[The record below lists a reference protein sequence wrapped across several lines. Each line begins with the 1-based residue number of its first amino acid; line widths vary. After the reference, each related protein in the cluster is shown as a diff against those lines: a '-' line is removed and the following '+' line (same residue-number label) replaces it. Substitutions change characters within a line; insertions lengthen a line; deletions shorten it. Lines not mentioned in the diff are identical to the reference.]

1 MFLREMGIVP
11 GGEADRSSASGH
23 ASLTNLSP
31 HLARRGFL
39 GGSGVFVLGLTLAG
53 CNSYVEPEVDADA
66 FDLGD
71 PGASPL
77 TEVKGGDATPSLWI
91 AIEEDGTVKITC
103 HRSEMGQQVW
113 TSMAQ
118 IVADELEAD
127 WDKVAIVQAEG
138 HERYGDQNTDGSR
151 SVRYNFHRLRTA
163 GAAMRQMLTQAAALF
178 WEVDASQCTAE
189 AGLIRNTDSGETLS
203 YGNLAELAAK
213 LPVPAEDAVTLK
225 EPEEWRFIGKEV
237 PSLTIPKITRGE
249 GEFGIDVDVPDM
261 VYAVIARPPQ
271 VFGRVG
277 SVDETAALAV
287 PGVLQ
292 TVRLPDPSPPALFQ
306 PMGGVAV
313 IAKDTWA
320 AIQGRNAL
328 KLGWR
333 DGPNAAYDSDAFGE
347 ALRATSRREGTV
359 RRSRGDVDA
368 GLGAAAKTI
377 TAEYYAPHLTQS
389 PMEPPSGTARWT
401 DDRLEC
407 WGCVQDP
414 QETRNALS
422 EALGIDK
429 EKITVT
435 PTWLGGAF
443 GRKSKPDF
451 MIEAALLAKEVGK
464 PVKVTWTREDDVRH
478 GFYHAVSAQ
487 RMEAGLDESGN
498 CTSYLHRTTFPS
510 ISSTFANGVTSPSA
524 GELGLGATDVPFAIP
539 NLRVESGEARGHVRT
554 GWLRSVC
561 NVFHA
566 FAVQSFAGEL
576 AHAAGKDQKDYLLE
590 LIGPDRIIDPASE
603 GAEYGN
609 YGGSSEEYPI
619 ETARLKAV
627 VNKAADM
634 AGWGRQLPDRH
645 GLGIA
650 VHRSFLAYVATVV
663 EVEVSPEGD
672 LAIPGVW
679 VALDAGTVINP
690 RHVRAQMEGGTLYGL
705 SNALYGEITAKN
717 GAIVQD
723 NFPSWRLMK
732 MAEAPRAFEVE
743 IIRSN
748 KPPAGVGEPGTPP
761 AAPALANAI
770 FAATGTRLRTLP
782 LIGARGSRLPLSS
795 ETNADT
801 QIA

>member
-11 GGEADRSSASGH
+11 GGGSAASLEDQR

-31 HLARRGFL
+31 NVGRRGFL
-39 GGSGVFVLGLTLAG
+39 SGSGLFVIGLTLAG
-53 CNSYVEPEVDADA
+53 CNSYVEPDVDANA
-66 FDLGD
+66 FDLAD
-71 PGASPL
+71 PGDSPL
-77 TEVKGGDATPSLWI
+77 TDLAQGDATPGLWI

-118 IVADELEAD
+118 IIADELEAD
-127 WDKVAIVQAEG
+127 WEKISIVQAEG

-151 SVRYNFHRLRTA
+151 SVRYNFHRLRVA
-163 GAAMRQMLTQAAALF
+163 GAAMRQMLTNAAAMY
-178 WEVDASQCTAE
+178 WQVDAAECTAD
-189 AGLIRNTDSGETLS
+189 AGLIRNDKSGETLS

-213 LPVPAEDAVTLK
+213 LPVPVEDAITLK
-225 EPEEWRFIGKEV
+225 EPEDWRFIGKEI
-237 PSLTIPKITRGE
+237 PSLTIPMITRGE
-249 GEFGIDVDVPDM
+249 GQFGIDVDVPDM

-271 VFGRVG
+271 VFGRTG
-277 SVDETAALAV
+277 SVDDSAALAV

-292 TVRLPDPSPPALFQ
+292 AVKLPDAKPPASFQ

-320 AIQGRNAL
+320 AIQGRRAL
-328 KLGWR
+328 EVSWR
-333 DGPNAAYDSDAFGE
+333 DGPNASYDSDAYGE
-347 ALRATSRREGTV
+347 ALKESSRRKGTV
-359 RRSRGDVDA
+359 RRKRGDVAA
-368 GLGAAAKTI
+368 GLKGAAKTV

-401 DDRLEC
+401 DDTLEC

-414 QETRNALS
+414 QETRSVLAG
-422 EALGIDK
+422 ALGIDK
-429 EKITVT
+429 EKITVK

-487 RMEAGLDESGN
+487 RMEAGLDADGT

-510 ISSTFANGVTSPSA
+510 ISSTFANGVNAPSA
-524 GELGLGATDVPFAIP
+524 GELGLGATDVPFNIA
-539 NLRVESGEARGHVRT
+539 NLQVESGEAKGHVRT

-576 AHAAGKDQKDYLLE
+576 AHAAGRDQKDYLLE
-590 LIGPDRIIDPASE
+590 LIGEDRVIDPTSE
-603 GAEYGN
+603 GAEYSN
-609 YGGSSEEYPI
+609 YGGTPEEYPI

-627 VNKAADM
+627 LNKAADM
-634 AGWGRQLPDRH
+634 AGWGRDLTEGH

-663 EVEVSPEGD
+663 EAKVTPQGD
-672 LAIPGVW
+672 LTIPGIW

-690 RHVRAQMEGGTLYGL
+690 RHVRAQMEGGTIYGL
-705 SNALYGEITAKN
+705 SNALYGAITAKN

-723 NFPSWRLMK
+723 NFPTWRLMK

-770 FAATGTRLRTLP
+770 FAACGQRMRTLP
-782 LIGARGSRLPLSS
+782 MIGPDATRLPLAADD
-795 ETNADT
+795 TNNVA
-801 QIA
+801 

>member
-11 GGEADRSSASGH
+11 GAGAPSGNER
-23 ASLTNLSP
+23 ASLANLSP
-31 HLARRGFL
+31 QLGRRGFL
-39 GGSGVFVLGLTLAG
+39 GGSGLFVLGVTLAG
-53 CNSYVEPEVDADA
+53 CNYYVEPEIDADA
-66 FDLGD
+66 FKLGD
-71 PGASPL
+71 PGPSPL
-77 TEVKGGDATPSLWI
+77 TEVAGGDATPSLWI

-127 WDKVAIVQAEG
+127 WDTVKIVQAEG

-163 GAAMRQMLTQAAALF
+163 GAAMRHMLTGAAALY
-178 WEVDASQCTAE
+178 WQVDPGECTAD
-189 AGLIRNTDSGETLS
+189 AGLIRNNKSGETLS

-213 LPVPAEDAVTLK
+213 LPIPAEEAITLK
-225 EPEEWRFIGKEV
+225 KPGEWRFIGKEV
-237 PSLTIPKITRGE
+237 PSLTIPMITRGE
-249 GEFGIDVDVPDM
+249 GQFGIDVDVPDM

-271 VFGRVG
+271 VFGRTG
-277 SVDETAALAV
+277 GFDDAKALAV

-292 TVRLPDPSPPALFQ
+292 TVRLPDAAPPALFQ

-320 AIQGRNAL
+320 AIQGRRAL
-328 KLGWR
+328 EISWR
-333 DGPNAAYDSDAFGE
+333 DGPNASYDSESYAE
-347 ALRATSRREGTV
+347 ALKAASRRKGTM

-368 GLGAAAKTI
+368 GMKAAAKTV

-401 DDRLEC
+401 GDTLEC

-414 QETRNALS
+414 QETRSVLAG
-422 EALGIDK
+422 ALGIDK
-429 EKITVT
+429 AKITVT

-451 MIEAALLAKEVGK
+451 MVEAALLAREVGK

-487 RMEAGLDESGN
+487 RLEAGLDKKGR

-510 ISSTFANGVTSPSA
+510 ISSTFANGVTGPGA
-524 GELGLGATDVPFAIP
+524 GELGMGATDVPFDAP
-539 NLRVESGEARGHVRT
+539 NLRVESGEAKGHVRT

-566 FAVQSFAGEL
+566 FAVQSFAAEL
-576 AHAAGKDQKDYLLE
+576 AHAAGRDQKDYLLE
-590 LIGPDRIIDPASE
+590 LIGEDRIIDPTAE

-609 YGGSSEEYPI
+609 YGGSPEEYPI

-627 VNKAADM
+627 VNKAAEM
-634 AGWGRQLPDRH
+634 AKWGRKLPKGS

-663 EVEVSPEGD
+663 EAKVSAKGD
-672 LAIPGVW
+672 LTIAGVW
-679 VALDAGTVINP
+679 VAVDAGTVINP
-690 RHVRAQMEGGTLYGL
+690 RHVRAQMEGGTIYGL
-705 SNALYGEITAKN
+705 SNALYGAITAKN

-743 IIRSN
+743 IIPSN

-770 FAATGTRLRTLP
+770 FAATGKRIRTLP
-782 LIGARGSRLPLSS
+782 MIGPDAVRLPLA
-795 ETNADT
+795 AD
-801 QIA
+801 QPEDIA

>member
-1 MFLREMGIVP
+1 MFLHDIGIIP
-11 GGEADRSSASGH
+11 KNDPSGSSGEQK
-23 ASLTNLSP
+23 ASLTNVS
-31 HLARRGFL
+31 RRAML
-39 GGSGVFVLGLTLAG
+39 GGTGLFVLSVSLAG
-53 CNSYVEPEVDADA
+53 CNTYVEPDVDADA
-66 FDLGD
+66 FNLGD
-71 PGASPL
+71 AGPSPL
-77 TEVKGGDATPSLWI
+77 TEVAGGDATPSLWI
-91 AIEEDGTVKITC
+91 AIEDNGAVKITC

-127 WDKVAIVQAEG
+127 WNSVEIVQAEG

-151 SVRYNFHRLRTA
+151 SVRYNFHRLRVA
-163 GAAMRQMLTQAAALF
+163 GAAMRHMLTEAAAMF
-178 WEVDASQCTAE
+178 WKVDAADCTAD
-189 AGLIRNTDSGETLS
+189 AGLIRNNKSGETLS

-213 LPVPAEDAVTLK
+213 LPVPAEDAITMK
-225 EPEEWRFIGKEV
+225 KPEDWRLIGKEV
-237 PSLTIPKITRGE
+237 SSLTIPMITRGE
-249 GEFGIDVDVPDM
+249 GQFGIDVDVPDM

-271 VFGRVG
+271 VFGKVG
-277 SVDETAALAV
+277 AVDDSAALEV
-287 PGVLQ
+287 PGVLR
-292 TVRLPDPSPPALFQ
+292 TVRLPAPKAPALFQ
-306 PMGGVAV
+306 PMGGIAV

-320 AIQGRNAL
+320 AIQGRRAL
-328 KLGWR
+328 KVAWG
-333 DGPNAAYDSDAFGE
+333 DGPNAGYDSETYGE
-347 ALRATSRREGTV
+347 ALKESSRRKGTV
-359 RRSRGDVDA
+359 RRSRGDV
-368 GLGAAAKTI
+368 AADMAKAAT
-377 TAEYYAPHLTQS
+377 TVSAEYYAPHLTQS

-401 DDRLEC
+401 DDTLEC

-414 QETRNALS
+414 QDTRNTLAQV
-422 EALGIDK
+422 LGVDK
-429 EKITVT
+429 EKITVK

-487 RMEAGLDESGN
+487 RLEAGLDAEGN

-524 GELGLGATDVPFAIP
+524 GELGLGATDVPFSMP
-539 NLRVESGEARGHVRT
+539 NLRIESGEAKGHVRT

-566 FAVQSFAGEL
+566 FAVQSFAGEV
-576 AHAAGKDQKDYLLE
+576 AAAAGKDQKDYLLE
-590 LIGPDRIIDPASE
+590 LIGPDRIIDPTIE

-609 YGGSSEEYPI
+609 YGGSKEEYPI
-619 ETARLKAV
+619 DTARLKAV
-627 VNKAADM
+627 LNKAAEM
-634 AGWGRQLPDRH
+634 ANWGRDLPEGS

-650 VHRSFLAYVATVV
+650 VHRSFLAYVATAI
-663 EVEVSPEGD
+663 EVSVTPEGE
-672 LAIPGVW
+672 LTIPGIW

-690 RHVRAQMEGGTLYGL
+690 KHVRAQMEGGTIYGL

-748 KPPAGVGEPGTPP
+748 KPPSGVGEPGTPP

-770 FAATGTRLRTLP
+770 FAATGTRIRTLP
-782 LIGARGSRLPLSS
+782 MIGATGSKLPLTTAS
-795 ETNADT
+795 TKA
-801 QIA
+801 

>member
-1 MFLREMGIVP
+1 MFLREIGIVP
-11 GGEADRSSASGH
+11 GAHAPSSAG
-23 ASLTNLSP
+23 AERAGLTNLS
-31 HLARRGFL
+31 RRGFV
-39 GGSGVFVLGLTLAG
+39 GGSGIFVLGLTLTG
-53 CNSYVEPEVDADA
+53 CNSYVEPDIDADT
-66 FDLGD
+66 FNLGD
-71 PGASPL
+71 PGPSPL
-77 TEVKGGDATPSLWI
+77 TEVAGGDATPAMWI
-91 AIEEDGTVKITC
+91 AIEEDGAVKITC

-127 WDKVAIVQAEG
+127 WDTVSIVQAEG

-163 GAAMRQMLTQAAALF
+163 GAAMRTMLTQAAALY
-178 WEVDASQCTAE
+178 WEVDAADCTAE
-189 AGLIRNTDSGETLS
+189 PGQIRNNDTGETLS

-213 LPVPAEDAVTLK
+213 LPVPEEDAITLK
-225 EPEEWRFIGKEV
+225 KPEDWRFIGKEI
-237 PSLTIPKITRGE
+237 PSLTVPMVTRGE
-249 GEFGIDVDVPDM
+249 GQFGIDVDVPDM

-271 VFGRVG
+271 VFGRTG
-277 SVDETAALAV
+277 AVDDAAALKV

-292 TVRLPDPSPPALFQ
+292 TIKLPDAKPPALFQ

-320 AIQGRNAL
+320 AIQGRRAL
-328 KLGWR
+328 QVSWR
-333 DGPNAAYDSDAFGE
+333 DGPNASYDSESYGE
-347 ALRATSRREGTV
+347 ALRATSRRKGSV
-359 RRSRGDVDA
+359 QRARGDIGA
-368 GLGAAAKTI
+368 GMKAAAKTI

-401 DDRLEC
+401 GDTLEC

-414 QETRNALS
+414 QETRNVLS
-422 EALGIDK
+422 GVLGIDK
-429 EKITVT
+429 EKITVK

-487 RMEAGLDESGN
+487 RMEAGLDDKGN
-498 CTSYLHRTTFPS
+498 CISYLHRTAFPS
-510 ISSTFANGVTSPSA
+510 ISSTFANGVTGPSA
-524 GELGLGATDVPFAIP
+524 GELGLGAIDVPFNVP
-539 NLRVESGEARGHVRT
+539 NLQVESGEAKGHVRT

-576 AHAAGKDQKDYLLE
+576 AHAAGRDQKDYLIG
-590 LIGPDRIIDPASE
+590 LIGPDRIIDPTTE
-603 GAEYGN
+603 GAQYGN
-609 YGGSSEEYPI
+609 YGGSAEEYPI

-627 VNKAADM
+627 VEKAAAM
-634 AGWGRQLPDRH
+634 AEWGRKLPDGH

-663 EVEVSPEGD
+663 EVSVSPDGD
-672 LAIPGVW
+672 LAIPGIWLAV
-679 VALDAGTVINP
+679 DAGTVINP
-690 RHVRAQMEGGTLYGL
+690 RHVRAQMEGGTIYGL
-705 SNALYGEITAKN
+705 SNALYGSITAKN

-732 MAEAPRAFEVE
+732 MAESPRAFEVE
-743 IIRSN
+743 IIASN

-770 FAATGTRLRTLP
+770 FAATGQRIRTLP
-782 LIGARGSRLPLSS
+782 MIGPDKARLPLA
-795 ETNADT
+795 ADT
-801 QIA
+801 QTA

>member
-1 MFLREMGIVP
+1 MFLREIGVVP
-11 GGEADRSSASGH
+11 GAADAAPVGYERA
-23 ASLTNLSP
+23 ALTNLS
-31 HLARRGFL
+31 RRNML
-39 GGSGVFVLGLTLAG
+39 GVSGVFVLGLTLAG
-53 CNSYVEPEVDADA
+53 CNTYVEPEVDADA
-66 FDLGD
+66 FDLAD

-77 TEVKGGDATPSLWI
+77 TEVAGGDATPGMWI

-127 WDKVAIVQAEG
+127 WDTVQIVQAEG

-163 GAAMRQMLTQAAALF
+163 GAAMRMMLTDAAALY
-178 WEVDASQCTAE
+178 WEVEAADCTAE
-189 AGLIRNTDSGETLS
+189 PGLIRNNETGETLS

-213 LPVPAEDAVTLK
+213 LPVPAEDSIKLK
-225 EPEEWRFIGKEV
+225 DPEDWRFIGQEV
-237 PSLTIPKITRGE
+237 PSLTIPMITRGE
-249 GEFGIDVDVPDM
+249 GQFGIDVDVPDM

-271 VFGRVG
+271 VFGRTG
-277 SVDETAALAV
+277 SVDDAAALEV

-292 TVRLPDPSPPALFQ
+292 TVRLPDPKPPALFQ

-333 DGPNAAYDSDAFGE
+333 DGPNAAYDSESYSE
-347 ALRATSRREGTV
+347 ALKETSRRKGTV
-359 RRSRGDVDA
+359 RRSRGNVSA
-368 GLGAAAKTI
+368 GMKAAAQTVS
-377 TAEYYAPHLTQS
+377 AEYYAPHLTQS

-401 DDRLEC
+401 NDTLEC

-414 QETRNALS
+414 QETRNVLS
-422 EALGIDK
+422 QVLGVDK
-429 EKITVT
+429 EKITVK

-487 RMEAGLDESGN
+487 RLEAGLDDSGR

-524 GELGLGATDVPFAIP
+524 GELGLGATDVPFSAA
-539 NLRVESGEARGHVRT
+539 NLQVESGEANGHVRT

-566 FAVQSFAGEL
+566 FAVQSFAGEM
-576 AHAAGKDQKDYLLE
+576 AAAAGRDQKDYLLE
-590 LIGPDRIIDPASE
+590 LIGEDRVIDPTAE

-609 YGGSSEEYPI
+609 YGGSAEEYPI

-627 VNKAADM
+627 AEKAADM
-634 AGWGRQLPDRH
+634 ANWGRELPDRH

-663 EVEVSPEGD
+663 EVKVSPEGD
-672 LAIPGVW
+672 LTIPGVW
-679 VALDAGTVINP
+679 LAVDAGTVINP
-690 RHVRAQMEGGTLYGL
+690 RHVRAQMEGGTIYGL

-732 MAEAPRAFEVE
+732 MAEAPRNFEVE
-743 IIRSN
+743 IIRSD

-770 FAATGTRLRTLP
+770 FA
-782 LIGARGSRLPLSS
+782 
-795 ETNADT
+795 
-801 QIA
+801 

>member
-1 MFLREMGIVP
+1 MFLRDIGIIP
-11 GGEADRSSASGH
+11 QADGASSHNHQG
-23 ASLTNLSP
+23 ASLTNLS
-31 HLARRGFL
+31 RRGFV
-39 GGSGVFVLGLTLAG
+39 GGSGLFVLGLSLAG
-53 CNSYVEPEVDADA
+53 CNTYVEPEVDADA

-71 PGASPL
+71 AGPSPL
-77 TEVKGGDATPSLWI
+77 TDLAQGDATPGLWI

-127 WDKVAIVQAEG
+127 WDTVQVVQAEG

-151 SVRYNFHRLRTA
+151 SVRYNLHRLRVA
-163 GAAMRQMLTQAAALF
+163 GAAMRHMLTEAAAMF
-178 WEVDASQCTAE
+178 WEVNASECTAD
-189 AGLIRNTDSGETLS
+189 AGFIRNDKSGETLS

-213 LPVPAEDAVTLK
+213 LPVPAEDDIVLK
-225 EPEEWRFIGKEV
+225 DPDDWRFIGKEV
-237 PSLTIPKITRGE
+237 SSLTIPKITRGE
-249 GEFGIDVDVPDM
+249 GQFGIDVDVPDM

-271 VFGRVG
+271 VFGRTG
-277 SVDETAALAV
+277 SVDEAAALEV

-292 TVRLPDPSPPALFQ
+292 TVRLPDPAPPALFQ

-320 AIQGRNAL
+320 AIQGRKAL
-328 KLGWR
+328 KVAWR
-333 DGPNAAYDSDAFGE
+333 DGPNASYDSQSYCE
-347 ALRATSRREGTV
+347 ALKAASRSKGTV
-359 RRSRGDVDA
+359 RRTRGDVEGGMA
-368 GLGAAAKTI
+368 GAAQTV

-401 DDRLEC
+401 DDKLEC

-414 QETRNALS
+414 QATRDTLAQV
-422 EALGIDK
+422 LGIDK
-429 EKITVT
+429 EKITVK

-487 RMEAGLDESGN
+487 RLEAGLDEAGQ

-510 ISSTFANGVTSPSA
+510 ISSTFANGVDSPSA
-524 GELGLGATDVPFAIP
+524 GELGLGATDVPFVAP
-539 NLRVESGEARGHVRT
+539 NLRIESGQAKGHVRT

-609 YGGSSEEYPI
+609 YGGSAEEYPI

-627 VNKAADM
+627 VEKAAEM
-634 AGWGRQLPDRH
+634 AKWGRDLPEGS

-663 EVEVSPEGD
+663 EVSVSDDGKLTID
-672 LAIPGVW
+672 GIW

-690 RHVRAQMEGGTLYGL
+690 KHVRAQMEGGTIYGL

-770 FAATGTRLRTLP
+770 FAATGNRIRTLP
-782 LIGARGSRLPLSS
+782 MIGASGSRLPMPTA
-795 ETNADT
+795 ETTETT
-801 QIA
+801 QTA